1 MCERNDRVM
10 SERIKNIGSLL
21 SSVNSVRVVINLN
34 NILNTLIDPDYS
46 DDMLETKKEAIQ
58 YLREGKYFPKA
69 DELYND
75 IDYVKSYRR
84 ISNTGTCLLIGGVD
98 IDQRLCKA
106 ILEGLKL
113 CKWYYDYKEVVPCT
127 FTRNG
132 SISVNRGIPEYEDVI
147 RINLGDTEDYIRYII
162 FAYFDKIVPRVDFVT
177 INFDWDD
184 SKDEYPVAYL
194 SIKDSVTE
202 ENLLPVN
209 GNYAKKDSPWYK
221 AKPYIGL
228 VITRG

>member
-1 MCERNDRVM
+1 MCERTDRVM
-10 SERIKNIGSLL
+10 SERMKNIDSA
-21 SSVNSVRVVINLN
+21 RVVNLN

-58 YLREGKYFPKA
+58 CLREGKYFPKA
-69 DELYND
+69 DELYKE
-75 IDYVKSYRR
+75 IDYLKSYRKIR
-84 ISNTGTCLLIGGVD
+84 NVGTCLLIGGVG

-106 ILEGLKL
+106 ILEGLEF

-127 FTRNG
+127 FTRNS
-132 SISVNRGIPEYEDVI
+132 SIIVNRDTPEYEDII

-162 FAYFDKIVPRVDFVT
+162 LSYFDKIVPRIDFVT
-177 INFDWDD
+177 MNFDWDD

-194 SIKDSVTE
+194 SIKDRVTG

-209 GNYAKKDSPWYK
+209 GNYPEKDSLWYK

>member
-10 SERIKNIGSLL
+10 SERMKNIDSLL
-21 SSVNSVRVVINLN
+21 SSVDSARVDNLN

-58 YLREGKYFPKA
+58 CLKEGNYFSKA
-69 DELYND
+69 DELYKD

-84 ISNTGTCLLIGGVD
+84 IRSIGTCLLIGGVG

-106 ILEGLKL
+106 ILEGLEF

-132 SISVNRGIPEYEDVI
+132 SIIVNWGTPEYEDVI
-147 RINLGDTEDYIRYII
+147 RINLGDTEDYIRYMI
-162 FAYFDKIVPRVDFVT
+162 FAYFDKITPRVDFVT
-177 INFDWDD
+177 MNFDWDD

-194 SIKDSVTE
+194 SIKDMVTE
-202 ENLLPVN
+202 DNLLPVN
-209 GNYAKKDSPWYK
+209 DNYAEKGSPWYK
-221 AKPYIGL
+221 AKPYVGL

>member
-10 SERIKNIGSLL
+10 SERMKNIDSLL
-21 SSVNSVRVVINLN
+21 SSVDSVRVDNLN

-58 YLREGKYFPKA
+58 CLREGNYFSKA
-69 DELYND
+69 DELYKD

-84 ISNTGTCLLIGGVD
+84 IRSIGTCLLIGGVG

-106 ILEGLKL
+106 ILEGLEF

-132 SISVNRGIPEYEDVI
+132 SIIVNWGTPEYEDVI
-147 RINLGDTEDYIRYII
+147 RINLGDTEDYIRYMI
-162 FAYFDKIVPRVDFVT
+162 FVYFDKIAPRVDFVT
-177 INFDWDD
+177 MNFDWDD

-194 SIKDSVTE
+194 SIKDRVTE
-202 ENLLPVN
+202 DNLLPVN
-209 GNYAKKDSPWYK
+209 DNYAEKGSPWYK
-221 AKPYIGL
+221 AKPYVGL

>member
-1 MCERNDRVM
+1 MCERTDRVM
-10 SERIKNIGSLL
+10 SERMKNIDSA
-21 SSVNSVRVVINLN
+21 RVVNLN

-58 YLREGKYFPKA
+58 CLREGKYFPKA
-69 DELYND
+69 DELYKD

-84 ISNTGTCLLIGGVD
+84 IRSIGTCLLIGGVG

-106 ILEGLKL
+106 ILEGLEF

-132 SISVNRGIPEYEDVI
+132 SITVRRGTPEYEDVI

-162 FAYFDKIVPRVDFVT
+162 LAYFDKIVPRIDFVT
-177 INFDWDD
+177 MNFDWDD

-194 SIKDSVTE
+194 SIKDRVTG

-209 GNYAKKDSPWYK
+209 GNYPEKDSLWYK

>member
-10 SERIKNIGSLL
+10 SKRMKNIDSLL
-21 SSVNSVRVVINLN
+21 SSVDSARVNNLN
-34 NILNTLIDPDYS
+34 NILNTSIDPDYS

-58 YLREGKYFPKA
+58 CLREGNYFPKA
-69 DELYND
+69 DELYKD

-84 ISNTGTCLLIGGVD
+84 IRSIGTCLLMGGVG

-106 ILEGLKL
+106 ILEGLKS
-113 CKWYYDYKEVVPCT
+113 CKWYYDYKEDVPCT
-127 FTRNG
+127 FTRRG
-132 SISVNRGIPEYEDVI
+132 SVTTDMGTFEDAV
-147 RINLGDTEDYIRYII
+147 RINLGETLDYVRYI
-162 FAYFDKIVPRVDFVT
+162 ALMYFDNIVPETDFIT

-194 SIKDSVTE
+194 SIKDRITG
-202 ENLLPVN
+202 ENLLPIN
-209 GNYAKKDSPWYK
+209 DNYAEKGSPWYK
-221 AKPYIGL
+221 ARPYIGL

>member
-10 SERIKNIGSLL
+10 SERMKNIDSLI
-21 SSVNSVRVVINLN
+21 SSVDRARVDNLN

-58 YLREGKYFPKA
+58 CLREGKYFPKA
-69 DELYND
+69 DELYKD

-84 ISNTGTCLLIGGVD
+84 IRSIGTCLLIGGVG

-106 ILEGLKL
+106 ILEGLEF
-113 CKWYYDYKEVVPCT
+113 CKWYYGYKEVVTCT

-132 SISVNRGIPEYEDVI
+132 SIIVNWGTPEYEDVI
-147 RINLGDTEDYIRYII
+147 RINLGDTEDYIRYMI
-162 FAYFDKIVPRVDFVT
+162 FAYFDKIAPRVDFVT
-177 INFDWDD
+177 MNFDWDD

-194 SIKDSVTE
+194 SIKDRVTE
-202 ENLLPVN
+202 DNLLPVN
-209 GNYAKKDSPWYK
+209 DNYAEKGSPWYK
-221 AKPYIGL
+221 AKPYVGL

>member
-10 SERIKNIGSLL
+10 SERMKNIDSLL
-21 SSVNSVRVVINLN
+21 SSVDSARVDNLN

-58 YLREGKYFPKA
+58 CLREGNYFPKA
-69 DELYND
+69 DELYKD

-84 ISNTGTCLLIGGVD
+84 IRSIGTCLLIGGVG

-106 ILEGLKL
+106 ILEGLEF
-113 CKWYYDYKEVVPCT
+113 CKWYHDYKEVVPCT

-132 SISVNRGIPEYEDVI
+132 SIIVRRGTPEYEDVI

-162 FAYFDKIVPRVDFVT
+162 LAYFDKIVPRIDFVT
-177 INFDWDD
+177 MNFDWDD

-194 SIKDSVTE
+194 SIKDRVTG

-209 GNYAKKDSPWYK
+209 GNYPEKDSLWYK